1 MVLSQ
6 ESLIGVNKKDAKLR
20 LTPKKK
26 IVITNLLKINTLNHI
41 ATMWLQLLRAGL
53 MRDKGEVSPIN
64 FTSLFFSIRTKKN
77 VN

>member
-1 MVLSQ
+1 MNALHTEKEV
-6 ESLIGVNKKDAKLR
+6 
-20 LTPKKK
+20 
-26 IVITNLLKINTLNHI
+26 